1 MTAGCVFCAVVAGE
15 APAYP
20 PRRFLAIMKKTGND
34 ACARWNVEMQQWDLS
49 HVYDDTTCDDCGIDV
64 SAEERPVQE
73 GA

>member
-1 MTAGCVFCAVVAGE
+1 MPAREADRPITIHCPRCRGE
-15 APAYP
+15 SI
-20 PRRFLAIMKKTGND
+20 LAD